1 MGNADDGI
9 QCNTASPTVQQTHFA
24 ANGGSGIWLTGTS
37 FPDFQGDLTADR
49 EGIGIAAVTL
59 SRSGTYK
66 YAGIPYILAGNLVIP
81 IATQLSLE
89 PGVIFKG
96 NSYYQNII
104 VDGRFEALGTAER
117 PIHFTSYNDDLGG
130 DTNQDGQDE
139 EPTQPSGGDW
149 GGIKFRSGSTG
160 ALAYV
165 HLRYGG
171 GYSRGLLE
179 IDNAQ
184 VTLVQSHL
192 TDSSKDGIWY
202 GEYLLAGNP
211 PAIHQCNIFG
221 NAAYG
226 IRNADSKEV
235 DATQVWWGDATGPYH
250 KTLNPTG
257 QGDAVTDQVLF
268 SPFLTGPIGTTIGVQ
283 IAQQPQSQVATN
295 GQTVTLTVRT
305 TGTWP
310 ITYQWH
316 KNGVPIAEAM
326 GATLVLDN
334 VQAVDAGIYTVV
346 VSNASGSL
354 TSAAATLTVTVNQ
367 PPIVSLTSPTN
378 NATFTTPA
386 TIALVASASDS
397 DGTIAKVE
405 FFAGSTKL
413 GEDTTAPYNFTWNN
427 VAAGTYALSAK
438 ATDNQGAITTSIA
451 VAITV
456 SSTVPPASTLIY
468 TFTTLAGNAPSWG
481 DVDGTG
487 SGARFNM
494 PTGVAV
500 DSAGNVYVGDCYNDT
515 IRKLTP
521 DGVVTTLAGLA
532 RTCDSADGTGSAAR
546 FCQPAGVAMDGAGNL
561 YVADKYNFTI
571 RKVTP
576 GGVVTTLAGL
586 AGSRG
591 YADGTGSAARF
602 NYPEGVAVD
611 SAGNVYVADTGY
623 DTIRK
628 VTPDGVVTTLAG
640 DVNMDGSADGT
651 GSAARFYEPRGLA
664 LDSTGNLYV
673 ADSMNHTIRKMTPG
687 RVVTTLAGLAG
698 SSGSADGTGSTARFD
713 HPTGVAVDSAGNVYV
728 GDTYND
734 TIRKVTPD
742 GVVTT
747 LAGLAGTSGRADGTG
762 SAARFQDPSGIA
774 VDSAGTLYVADANN
788 NTIRIG
794 APTHWSLPTITLSPQ
809 SQAVG
814 AGSRVV
820 FTVTATSTTPLTY
833 QWRKNGAD
841 IADAIISCLILNNV
855 QATNA
860 GSYAVVVSNAS
871 GSVTS
876 DLAIL
881 TVNQPPTVRL
891 ISPTNNATLIEP
903 ATILIEASASDADGT
918 VAKVEFYS
926 NTTKLGED
934 MTAPYTFVWE
944 NVDMGQYS
952 LTAKAIDNAQF
963 SAISSASVV
972 IVEPSTQATTVV
984 IFPPRS
990 IAVPGATVTF
1000 AAMVGAPRPLTCQW
1014 QKEGQDISRATNMML
1029 TLPSVQSADAGNYT
1043 AKIVSVAG
1051 SATSEAATL
1060 TVVKA
1065 VTTPVLS
1072 IELANGAP
1080 RLTVTGTSGGTYAIQ
1095 AVTDLS
1101 PSNTWQTMANVQ
1113 TSGSTGSWTDAPPAG
1128 QQSRY
1133 YRALGLGGGP
1143 AEAIVPIDAFQGG
1156 ALTLTDG
1163 AAVYL
1168 PPTFNTNAMT
1178 VGLSRVNNETGQSC
1192 SNGVVVSPE
1201 YSLYISATDMLIG
1214 NLYVTVPLNKD
1225 LLPIL
1230 SDPASVQATLS
1241 AEYWDKSAQAWV
1253 HIGST
1258 VFYDPVRQTLTFA
1271 VAIAE
1276 FTTLAANSVTPKL
1289 RDGYELRATC
1299 VARERATCNGDTFT
1313 ISFYPPGDADGD
1325 AILGN
1330 LVYTNSNRTQPSIGP
1345 CGLSPYNFI
1354 RDLESA
1360 LITAYV
1366 GLTNIQSTD
1375 NSYLFAPY
1383 ARSPISVH
1391 VANTGAN
1398 DGNTSWGGD
1407 ILLSNTRLT
1416 SWLKVRE
1423 VAAHELVHRFQ
1434 GACYNS
1440 WPLGWYEA
1448 MGNRWFIEAAAQF
1461 YSAQVCGVSGSPSYE
1476 SVRASSEERRRIYCD
1491 DGDGYLT
1498 EYLTSGLQFNSDQN
1512 YYAVGHFLEY
1522 LDLKCPGIIADT
1534 LASRTT
1540 GGSDAYHLRS
1550 VLMERRKGNSDQ
1562 TVVGDMLTEYL
1573 KNTFTSP
1580 ESLDGIGYH
1589 IKNNL
1594 LNATMASVFSSGINQ
1609 PVSTLVFSEGSDKD
1623 PTERA
1628 YYRLTKTMP
1637 PLSATYVRMD
1647 ARMLK
1652 KRDALLVIQASVTH
1666 REHWLKAFAYAMT
1679 NSTSTLDNAAYDFS
1693 TPADLGLA
1701 FPYDGSLAF
1710 GLFGGTTDDSVQT
1723 VEHTIINRHE
1733 LLETPLTVQY
1743 YILLRPTIEYLF
1755 DLGPEGGLLVWKTGG
1770 IGDPKGLPRE
1780 LISGYDVYRQGV
1792 KLNSERIQ
1800 PPAVHD
1806 QKVLFGS
1813 NLIDMSRDEV
1823 EDFTV
1828 VINDIYG
1835 NSWPPIKKISISPL
1849 KCSMGLNSTSE
1860 FTASTEG
1867 VKDPSVAWSLKNGA
1881 LDGDLFQQTAT
1892 TTQYRSP
1899 FDLAGTNYIVATSVE
1914 DPKLFAEATVIVT
1927 GSIEVTPVNTTI
1939 VLGEMVNLTFKVT
1952 GVADKAVTWHVQ
1964 EGDNSGSFAFP
1975 APGSVVFT
1983 PSVLGNLTLV
1993 ATNAANATLKG
2004 VAHVLVRFPIDIA
2017 YRNITANTTEY
2028 TAQPRGGV
2036 PPYSDFVWYYG
2047 YMQNKTTNGNPIR
2060 ISGVDRG
2067 YDIIVRANDSVGHEG
2082 RGTDP

>member
-1 MGNADDGI
+1 MD
-9 QCNTASPTVQQTHFA
+9 
-24 ANGGSGIWLTGTS
+24 
-37 FPDFQGDLTADR
+37 
-49 EGIGIAAVTL
+49 
-59 SRSGTYK
+59 SR
-66 YAGIPYILAGNLVIP
+66 
-81 IATQLSLE
+81 
-89 PGVIFKG
+89 
-96 NSYYQNII
+96 
-104 VDGRFEALGTAER
+104 
-117 PIHFTSYNDDLGG
+117 
-130 DTNQDGQDE
+130 
-139 EPTQPSGGDW
+139 
-149 GGIKFRSGSTG
+149 
-160 ALAYV
+160 
-165 HLRYGG
+165 
-171 GYSRGLLE
+171 
-179 IDNAQ
+179 
-184 VTLVQSHL
+184 
-192 TDSSKDGIWY
+192 KDGIWY

-226 IRNADSKEV
+226 IRNAGSKEV

-250 KTLNPTG
+250 KTNPTG

-546 FCQPAGVAMDGAGNL
+546 FCQPDGVAMDGAGNL

-944 NVDMGQYS
+944 NVAMGQYS

-1000 AAMVGAPRPLTCQW
+1000 AAMVGAPRPLTYQW

-1060 TVVKA
+1060 AVVQA

-1095 AVTDLS
+1095 AVAALS

-1214 NLYVTVPLNKD
+1214 NIYVTVPLNKD

-1230 SDPASVQATLS
+1230 PDPASVQATLS

-1330 LVYTNSNRTQPSIGP
+1330 LVYTNSNRTQPCIGP

-1391 VANTGAN
+1391 VANTGEK
-1398 DGNTSWGGD
+1398 DGNTWWGGD

-1416 SWLKVRE
+1416 SWLRVRE

-1440 WPLGWYEA
+1440 WPLGWWEA
-1448 MGNRWFIEAAAQF
+1448 IGNRWFIEATAQF
-1461 YSAQVCGVSGSPSYE
+1461 YSAQVCGASGSPSYQ
-1476 SVRASSEERRRIYCD
+1476 SVQASAEERKTIYCD
-1491 DGDGYLT
+1491 DGYTYLT
-1498 EYLTSGLQFNSDQN
+1498 DYLISGIEFDSETSF
-1512 YYAVGHFLEY
+1512 YAVGHFLEY
-1522 LDLKCPGIIADT
+1522 LDLRCPGIIADV

-1540 GGSDAYHLRS
+1540 GDSDVQNLRS
-1550 VLMERRKGNSDQ
+1550 VLMERGKGSWAGF
-1562 TVVGDMLTEYL
+1562 VVGDMLTEYL
-1573 KNTFTSP
+1573 KDTFTKP
-1580 ESLDGIGYH
+1580 DSLDGIGYQ
-1589 IKNNL
+1589 IKNS
-1594 LNATMASVFSSGINQ
+1594 LNRATMASVFQNEINK
-1609 PVSTLVFSEGSDKD
+1609 PVDTLVFNEGSDRD
-1623 PTERA
+1623 PTEWA
-1628 YYRLTKTMP
+1628 YYVLYRHMP
-1637 PLSATYVRMD
+1637 ALSATYVRLD
-1647 ARMLK
+1647 AGRLK
-1652 KRDALLVIQASVTH
+1652 KRDALLVIAAEVDYGRMSYN
-1666 REHWLKAFAYAMT
+1666 AFAYAMT
-1679 NSTSTLDNAAYDFS
+1679 NTTLDTAAYAS
-1693 TPADLGLA
+1693 SKPADLGLE
-1701 FPYDGSLAF
+1701 FPYAGSLAIPF
-1710 GLFGGTTDDSVQT
+1710 FGGTTDGSVQT
-1723 VEHTIINRHE
+1723 VEHTIISRVE
-1733 LLETPLTVQY
+1733 MGTGPLAVRY
-1743 YILLRPTIEYLF
+1743 YILLRPTIDSLRSLNAE
-1755 DLGPEGGLLVWKTGG
+1755 EGLLVWNTGG
-1770 IGDPKGLPRE
+1770 VGEPRGLANKVFA
-1780 LISGYDVYRQGV
+1780 GYDVYRHGV
-1792 KLNSERIQ
+1792 KLNSERIWIDRRIS
-1800 PPAVHD
+1800 PTNGFFPS
-1806 QKVLFGS
+1806 K
-1813 NLIDMSRDEV
+1813 LIDMSQDKV

-1835 NSWPPIKKISISPL
+1835 NSWPPIKKISISPS
-1849 KCSMGLNSTSE
+1849 KCSMGLNSIGE